1 MLEYILVFLI
11 AFCGSAVQTLV
22 GFGFVI
28 FLMALTPMFLPIGTC
43 LVAAQLSG
51 VFMSG
56 MLVVGKTES
65 LEPKKFLWPS
75 VTASAASLLG
85 LLFLGGIDNS
95 LYMKLLGGVLVLL
108 ALWMMKFSSLVRIKP
123 GLASGSTVGILGG
136 LMGSLFGV
144 SAPPLVLYYTATCDS
159 KDSYVANLQLTLFIQ
174 TAVCIIGR
182 AAFGMWP
189 EGAFWYCI
197 PALLGS
203 YLGKFPG
210 KWLYD
215 KLDIKT
221 FKMLVFIFMAILG
234 AYIFLSNM

>member
-11 AFCGSAVQTLV
+11 AFCGSAVQTVV

-28 FLMALTPMFLPIGTC
+28 FLMALTPLFLPIGTC

-56 MLVVGKTES
+56 MLVVGKTRS
-65 LEPKKFLWPS
+65 LEPKKFLWPA

-85 LLFLGGIDNS
+85 LLFLSGIDNS
-95 LYMKLLGGVLVLL
+95 LYMKLLGAVLLLL
-108 ALWMMKFSSLVRIKP
+108 ALWMMKFSSLVKIKP
-123 GLASGSTVGILGG
+123 GAVGGGIVGVLGG

-144 SAPPLVLYYTATCDS
+144 SAPPLVLYYTATCDT
-159 KDSYVANLQLTLFIQ
+159 KDGYVANLQLTLFIQ

-182 AAFGMWP
+182 IVFGMWP
-189 EGAFWYCI
+189 DGAFWYCI

-215 KLDIKT
+215 KLEMKT
-221 FKMLVFIFMAILG
+221 FKMLVFIFMGILG
-234 AYIFLSNM
+234 IYIFLSNM